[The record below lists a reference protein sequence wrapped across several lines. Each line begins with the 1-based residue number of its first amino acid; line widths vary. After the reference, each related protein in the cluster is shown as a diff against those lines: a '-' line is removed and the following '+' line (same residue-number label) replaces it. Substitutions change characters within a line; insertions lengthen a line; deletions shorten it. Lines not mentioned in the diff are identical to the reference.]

1 MLKFLNGNQINFL
14 KKLETILEKR
24 KFNQQNQ
31 SVVVKKILTDVK
43 NQGDKAVIRFEKK
56 FSKIK
61 TKSKKIKFSN
71 DEINKISKKIDKRL
85 KNSIDIAFK
94 RIKQFHSKQKIKS
107 FKYHD
112 KFKNE
117 LSYNYSPIQNVGV
130 YVPGGTA
137 SYPSTVLMNCI
148 PALVAGVKNIYLTTP
163 ALGSDV
169 NPAIIYAAK
178 KCGVKEIYKT
188 GGAHSIAAL
197 TYGTQTFKKVDKIV
211 GPGNA
216 FVALA
221 KKEVFGEVGI
231 DMVAGPSEVS
241 IVADKYSKPDWIAS
255 DLIAQAEHDIFAQS
269 ILITDSKDLINSVNA
284 NLKAQLIDLPKKN
297 IAAKSLRNY
306 GLAIY
311 ASTQNKI
318 ADIVNTIAPEHLEI
332 NFKKYNR
339 IIKKIKNAGSIFVGK
354 FSPEAMGDYIAG
366 PNHVLPTSGSARF
379 SSGLSVNDF
388 LKRHSLIKITKSG
401 IERLGPSV
409 INLARYENLDGHARS
424 IKIRLTKENW
434 LAKQETLEFKG
445 KVTELLPN
453 AMFRVKLE
461 NNHEILAHTAGKLR
475 KNRIRVLAGDNV
487 MVEMTPYDLTKGRIT
502 FRF

>member
-1 MLKFLNGNQINFL
+1 MGHEKHAKTQGYVMLKFFNANQSKSI
-14 KKLETILEKR
+14 KKLEIILDSR
-24 KFNQQNQ
+24 KLKQQNR
-31 SVVVKKILTDVK
+31 SISVKKILLNVK
-43 NQGDKAVIRFEKK
+43 KNGDKAVINYEKK

-61 TKSKKIKFSN
+61 SNSKKIKFSIN
-71 DEINKISKKIDKRL
+71 EINKISRNINKDLKR
-85 KNSIDIAFK
+85 SIDIAFD
-94 RIKQFHSKQKIKS
+94 RIKKFHLKQKFKS
-107 FKYHD
+107 FKFKD

-117 LSYNYSPIQNVGV
+117 LSYNFSPIERIGV

-148 PALVAGVKNIYLTTP
+148 PAVVAGVKNIYLTTP
-163 ALGSDV
+163 AFGSIV

-197 TYGTQTFKKVDKIV
+197 AYGTKTFKKVDKIV

-216 FVALA
+216 FVAAA

-241 IVADKYSKPDWIAS
+241 IIADRFSNPDWIAS

-269 ILITDSKDLINSVNA
+269 ILITNSKDLIKLVNQS
-284 NLKAQLIDLPKKN
+284 LKFQLKNLPKKK
-297 IAAKSLRNY
+297 IASKSIKNY
-306 GLAIY
+306 GLAVF
-311 ASTQNKI
+311 AKSQNKI
-318 ADIVNTIAPEHLEI
+318 LEVVNTIAPEHLEI
-332 NFKKYNR
+332 NIDKYQNL
-339 IIKKIKNAGSIFVGK
+339 IKKIKNAGSIFIGK

-366 PNHVLPTSGSARF
+366 PNHVLPTSGSAKF

-409 INLARYENLDGHARS
+409 INLAKHEDLEGHANS
-424 IKIRLTKENW
+424 VKIRL
-434 LAKQETLEFKG
+434 QKG
-445 KVTELLPN
+445 
-453 AMFRVKLE
+453 
-461 NNHEILAHTAGKLR
+461 I
-475 KNRIRVLAGDNV
+475 
-487 MVEMTPYDLTKGRIT
+487 
-502 FRF
+502 